1 MMKRI
6 FAMSLVLVVLFVLG
20 GRGTYAASATSG
32 VGSGWALG
40 TNSVL
45 NTARAIRPHMAFG
58 IGDDFENW
66 LFGDNHG
73 KNNHDD
79 GGKDGYDH
87 GKKGRKVG
95 VPEPAT
101 LALIL
106 VGLAGVGAI
115 RRRRKVS

>member
-6 FAMSLVLVVLFVLG
+6 CGTWLVLVVLFALG

-32 VGSGWALG
+32 VGSGWAVR
-40 TNSVL
+40 TNLVL
-45 NTARAIRPHMAFG
+45 NTAVANRPHMAFG

-66 LFGDNHG
+66 LFGGNG
-73 KNNHDD
+73 KNNHDGD
-79 GGKDGYDH
+79 GKDGYDH